1 MSDTPT
7 TMAELCERIHS
18 SYATLEQ
25 TVAQLSDKQLTAPID
40 GSWSAKDLLAHIAAW
55 EQVTIH
61 FHVGDRSFEQVTQL
75 TNVPYATTPVD
86 QINEAFY
93 ERDRDLSLAQVL
105 QSFRTSHQE
114 LLAMLDGMSEADLF
128 KSYTPAGRGTGQL
141 IEWIVGDS
149 YEHYD
154 EHRATIERLLGEQ
167 AAGR

>member
-1 MSDTPT
+1 M
-7 TMAELCERIHS
+7 
-18 SYATLEQ
+18 
-25 TVAQLSDKQLTAPID
+25 QLIVPID
-40 GSWSAKDLLAHIAAW
+40 GSWSVQDLLAHIAAW

-114 LLAMLDGMSEADLF
+114 LLAMLDHMSEADLF
-128 KSYTPAGRGTGQL
+128 KPYTPAGRSGGPL
-141 IEWIVGDS
+141 IEWIIGDS
-149 YEHYD
+149 YDHYD
-154 EHRATIERLLGEQ
+154 EHRATMQRLLAQQ
-167 AAGR
+167 AAAR